1 VALSVSCG
9 ARLVTG
15 DADLM
20 DADLDRPALNPR
32 ALLELLG
39 RWSASGP
46 VPSPKAGLSSTG
58 RCRGGAEDHLS

>member
-1 VALSVSCG
+1 VSCG
-9 ARLVTG
+9 ARLVIG

-20 DADLDRPALNPR
+20 DADLDPPALNPR

-39 RWSASGP
+39 RWSASAP

-58 RCRGGAEDHLS
+58 